1 MATNPAPLRIG
12 YAGSL
17 KAHDPQATIKRG
29 LGKWAQWFWTYRID
43 NIKPETRSGYFLFK
57 GIEVFQTKYPDLATQ
72 LLIHMWGMID
82 PKNQQQAVE
91 MGLADSVKIEGY
103 KSKAETVSILA
114 TCDVL
119 FLPLESGKDGQ
130 KPLFIPGKLY
140 EYLKLGKPIL
150 ALADESDC
158 VDILRKSGLG
168 LICSPYDAEG
178 IADTLAELVKNRAA
192 LPAQYSAD
200 TAYIDENFN
209 FKNITR
215 KLSQI
220 FDGLAT

>member
-1 MATNPAPLRIG
+1 MATNPPPLRIG

-17 KAHDPQATIKRG
+17 KAHNPKAATKRRA
-29 LGKWAQWFWTYRID
+29 GKWAQWVWTYRVD

-57 GIEVFQTKYPDLATQ
+57 GIEAFQVKYPDLATQ

-82 PKNQQQAVE
+82 PENQRQAIQ
-91 MGLADSVKIEGY
+91 MGLADNVKIEGY
-103 KSKAETVSILA
+103 KSKTETVSILA
-114 TCDVL
+114 SCDVL

-150 ALADESDC
+150 ALANESDC
-158 VDILRKSGLG
+158 VDILRKSGIG
-168 LICSPYDAEG
+168 LICSPYDAEA
-178 IADTLAELVKNRAA
+178 IADTLAELVKSRAE
-192 LPAQYSAD
+192 LPSRYSAD
-200 TAYIDENFN
+200 MDYIDENFN

-215 KLSQI
+215 KLSQV
-220 FDGLAT
+220 FDELI